1 MQNNGNGDPSAT
13 ASSSRDNQDSEFNTY
28 EEMDSLKAQMDN
40 LQKDHAELKA
50 RVDLIDGESAETRLL
65 VEKYQNRYVQVQD
78 IS

>member
-1 MQNNGNGDPSAT
+1 
-13 ASSSRDNQDSEFNTY
+13 
-28 EEMDSLKAQMDN
+28 MDSLKAQMDN